1 MTIDDL
7 QVLITANTKQLQKEI
22 SKAEDSISR
31 LSKKATKS
39 TNNLTSSFI
48 KAGVFTKTL
57 GVALKLVTSNLSG
70 AISRLD
76 TLNNY
81 TNVMSNLGISTDDA
95 DASIQR
101 LSDKLQGLPTTLDD
115 AVSSV
120 QRFTSANGN
129 VKASTEMFLA
139 LNNAILAGGASSELQ
154 KSALEQLSQ
163 SYSKGKPDMMEWR
176 TAMMTMPAQ
185 LKQVATAM
193 GYVSADKLG
202 EALRNGDVS
211 MNEFMVTIMKLNKEG
226 VKGFQSFEQQAVNST
241 GGVKTSIVNVKT
253 AITRGLTEIMN
264 AIGQSNI
271 AGFFQG
277 IASAI
282 NKTVPYI
289 TGFVKACLWAVS
301 SIRSLFGSKTSS
313 DVDNVKN
320 SLSNLGTSSSSTSK
334 DLDKTTTSANNLSK
348 ALGKLA
354 GFDEM
359 NVLTESSSSNDDST
373 SGTGALSNLD
383 FSDWDTGLNEIS
395 SKTDEITEKIKSA
408 FSDFANGIDFSK
420 IIGAFNDLKNAVTP
434 LNQTI
439 FSGLKWSYDNILI
452 PLSQWTIGELL
463 PAFLNNVSGALTLL
477 NPLLSSFQTLGQWL
491 WDSFL
496 EPIAS
501 WTGGVIVEAL
511 NGVGTALTQIGTW
524 ASSNQEVIDKMVAS
538 FATFFGLWKL
548 TQLLAFIQMSGGLIS
563 AINGITGAVI
573 ASTTAKLAD
582 KAETIVLT
590 ALYAKDFLMSILNGT
605 VAMTKQIAQ
614 WAVLTGAKVLDAVKT
629 GIVTTAQ
636 TLWNIC
642 CGVGTGLTTALGVAF
657 NLLCSPITLVI
668 LAIGALVTAGVLL
681 WKNWDTVMSW
691 GEKLG
696 NKLKSV
702 FGSVGEFISDVF
714 GGISDV
720 FKGLIN
726 GIISGLNVFI
736 GGINKIK
743 FDVPDWV
750 PAIGGKKFGFD
761 IPTIPKLARGGIVDK
776 PTFAMIGEAGK
787 EAVMPLE
794 NNTGWID
801 LLASKLS
808 NNVNNGNPIQL
819 TVKIGED
826 TIFDKFIDY
835 VENKGFETNGEV
847 FNV

>member
-22 SKAEDSISR
+22 SKAEDSINN

-57 GVALKLVTSNLSG
+57 GIALKVVTSNLSG

-81 TNVMSNLGISTDDA
+81 TNVMSNLGISGDDA

-139 LNNAILAGGASSELQ
+139 LNNAILAGGASTELQ

-226 VKGFQSFEQQAVNST
+226 VNGFQSFEQQAVNST

-301 SIRSLFGSKTSS
+301 SIRSLFGSKTSN

-320 SLSNLGTSSSSTSK
+320 SLSSLGTSGSSTSK
-334 DLDKTTTSANNLSK
+334 GLDKATSSAKNLSK

-359 NVLTESSSSNDDST
+359 NVLSESNISSDDDST
-373 SGTGALSNLD
+373 GGAGILGDLD
-383 FSDWDTGLNEIS
+383 FSDWDTGLSETS
-395 SKTDEITEKIKSA
+395 SKADTVAEHIKNAFLSIGDVIKSIWNSEPVQA
-408 FSDFANGIDFSK
+408 FAGAVTSYGQYLVDYWGTLGTSLVENTTTTWGNIEGNVSNILTNMSILWTNFWTDMEAGIETWGQPIIDGVNGVFNSIWQDAVDPAIQIITKSWSDFSNTLVALWDKHGKPLINNIGEFATKTIELFQK
-420 IIGAFNDLKNAVTP
+420 IWDDVLEPIVTP
-434 LNQTI
+434 FLET
-439 FSGLKWSYDNILI
+439 
-452 PLSQWTIGELL
+452 LS
-463 PAFLNNVSGALTLL
+463 
-477 NPLLSSFQTLGQWL
+477 WL
-491 WDSFL
+491 WDEHISKMVEKVGDFVGKLINGALEIYNKFIQPIVGWLLDKLAPAWAFL
-496 EPIAS
+496 SNRVIGVLGSILAVVSDVIGSIIGIFGGIIDFIVGVFTLNWEKA
-501 WTGGVIVEAL
+501 WTGV
-511 NGVGTALTQIGTW
+511 
-524 ASSNQEVIDKMVAS
+524 
-538 FATFFGLWKL
+538 
-548 TQLLAFIQMSGGLIS
+548 
-563 AINGITGAVI
+563 
-573 ASTTAKLAD
+573 
-582 KAETIVLT
+582 
-590 ALYAKDFLMSILNGT
+590 
-605 VAMTKQIAQ
+605 
-614 WAVLTGAKVLDAVKT
+614 
-629 GIVTTAQ
+629 
-636 TLWNIC
+636 
-642 CGVGTGLTTALGVAF
+642 
-657 NLLCSPITLVI
+657 
-668 LAIGALVTAGVLL
+668 
-681 WKNWDTVMSW
+681 
-691 GEKLG
+691 
-696 NKLKSV
+696 
-702 FGSVGEFISDVF
+702 SDVF
-714 GGISDV
+714 TNIIDGLVAIFKFPINLIIDGINS
-720 FKGLIN
+720 FIAGL
-726 GIISGLNVFI
+726 
-736 GGINKIK
+736 NKIK
-743 FDVPDWV
+743 IPDWV
-750 PAIGGKKFGFD
+750 PAVGGKGID
-761 IPTIPKLARGGIVDK
+761 IPKIPKLARGGIVDK